1 MKKIFLSFFALL
13 TTFFVFGQDL
23 NQENK
28 ITEVKAF
35 FEQLTIDYNFFPP
48 SESELNVKIP
58 AEFIFLNESTIVV
71 SNGNRI
77 KFNYEY
83 FDAPYLINRVGNN
96 VFVLLHSSDV
106 AVKFEFYNSNSD
118 QLVFRNVQFSA
129 TGF

>member
-28 ITEVKAF
+28 IIEVKAF

-48 SESELNVKIP
+48 SESELHVKIP
-58 AEFIFLNESTIVV
+58 TRFNFLNESTMVL
-71 SNGNRI
+71 STGNRI
-77 KFNYEY
+77 KFSHEY
-83 FDAPYLINRVGNN
+83 LDAPYLIKSIGNN
-96 VFVLLHSSDV
+96 VFVLLHSSNV
-106 AVKFEFYNSNSD
+106 GIKFEFYNSNND
-118 QLVFRNVQFSA
+118 QIVFQNVQFSA